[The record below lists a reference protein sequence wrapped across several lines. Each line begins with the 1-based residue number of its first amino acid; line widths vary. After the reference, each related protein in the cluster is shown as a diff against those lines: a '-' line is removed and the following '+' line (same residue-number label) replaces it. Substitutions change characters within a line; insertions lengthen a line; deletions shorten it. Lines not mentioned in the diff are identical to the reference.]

1 MYISHKSNV
10 IQHISDT
17 EWDCRRMSK
26 GLSKAEYWAWEKTIT
41 DEDGIITYPSEDF
54 TIVDCRDEDIL
65 TRLEQLHEYVKDS
78 LVEGKTYNIKWSD
91 DKKDGSHLTGD
102 DSKKEAHLLA
112 EEWKQIRAERDRLL
126 TETDWMSFSD
136 SPTMSAAN
144 KTYRQK
150 LRDLPEDQKDKKTFA
165 DITWPT
171 KPS

>member
-65 TRLEQLHEYVKDS
+65 ARLEQLHEYVKDS
-78 LVEGKTYNIKWSD
+78 LVEG
-91 DKKDGSHLTGD
+91 
-102 DSKKEAHLLA
+102 
-112 EEWKQIRAERDRLL
+112 
-126 TETDWMSFSD
+126 
-136 SPTMSAAN
+136 
-144 KTYRQK
+144 
-150 LRDLPEDQKDKKTFA
+150 
-165 DITWPT
+165 
-171 KPS
+171 